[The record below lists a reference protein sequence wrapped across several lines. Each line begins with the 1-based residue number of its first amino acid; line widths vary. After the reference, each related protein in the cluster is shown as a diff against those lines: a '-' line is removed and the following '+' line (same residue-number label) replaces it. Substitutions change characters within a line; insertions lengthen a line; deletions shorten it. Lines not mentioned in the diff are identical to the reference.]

1 MVNDF
6 DLGHFDFP
14 KLILTEY
21 SKRKNRTQKTFVSFA
36 VLKEGNEMETCERHC
51 CTVMVFISQ

>member
-1 MVNDF
+1 MVNDL

-21 SKRKNRTQKTFVSFA
+21 SKRKTRTRKTFVSFA
-36 VLKEGNEMETCERHC
+36 VLKK
-51 CTVMVFISQ
+51 VMKWKLAKDIVAL